1 MDAQVKER
9 LLQGLTLADVEE
21 LARDKWKHE
30 APKQIDLNNPPKE
43 PYRFQ
48 EYPKAVY
55 NHDNGHVMLV
65 HSRKQEADAGKEGF
79 VSKPAIDKFDYTK
92 IRNGRAMSLEESA
105 AERERQ
111 ERGSIQQV
119 ELVSRESA

>member
-1 MDAQVKER
+1 MDSQVKER

-21 LARDKWKHE
+21 LAREKWKHE

-48 EYPKAVY
+48 PYPKMLY

-65 HSRKQEADAGKEGF
+65 HSQKQEAAALKEGF
-79 VSKPAIDKFDYTK
+79 VAKPAIEKYDYTK
-92 IRNGRAMSLEESA
+92 IRNGRAMSIQESE
-105 AERERQ
+105 AERDRQ
-111 ERGSIQQV
+111 ERGNIQQV

>member
-48 EYPKAVY
+48 PYPKMLY

-65 HSRKQEADAGKEGF
+65 HSQKHEAAALKEGF
-79 VSKPAIDKFDYTK
+79 VAKPAIEKYDYTK
-92 IRNGRAMSLEESA
+92 IRNGRAMSIQESE
-105 AERERQ
+105 AERDRQ
-111 ERGSIQQV
+111 ERGNIQQV

>member
-1 MDAQVKER
+1 MDSQVKER

-21 LARDKWKHE
+21 LARDKWKNE

-48 EYPKAVY
+48 PYPKMLY

-65 HSRKQEADAGKEGF
+65 HSQKQEAAALKEGF
-79 VSKPAIDKFDYTK
+79 VAKPAIEKYDYTK
-92 IRNGRAMSLEESA
+92 IRNGRAMSIQESE
-105 AERERQ
+105 AERDRQ
-111 ERGSIQQV
+111 ERGNIQQV